1 METMASHPLS
11 NPKAIAE
18 RGEEIY
24 RNNYKELYEREQPG
38 KFVAIDI
45 TTERD
50 YLADTPE
57 AALEAARAAS
67 PTGLFH
73 LIQVGFSGAFRV
85 SYADHATLD
94 WLFR

>member
-1 METMASHPLS
+1 MTSPPPS

-24 RNNYKELYEREQPG
+24 RDKYKESYEREHPG
-38 KFVAIDI
+38 QFVAIDI
-45 TTERD
+45 TTEKD
-50 YLADTPE
+50 YAANTPE
-57 AALEAARAAS
+57 AALEAARADS

-85 SYADHATLD
+85 SYADHATMD
-94 WLFR
+94 WLFQ